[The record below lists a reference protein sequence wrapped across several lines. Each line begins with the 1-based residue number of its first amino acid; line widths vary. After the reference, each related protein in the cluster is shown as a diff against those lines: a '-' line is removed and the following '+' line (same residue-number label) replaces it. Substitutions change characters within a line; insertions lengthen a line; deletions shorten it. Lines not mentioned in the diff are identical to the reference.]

1 MKIRLRLFKVLF
13 LIFPALFLVSC
24 TAPAPRYEKLLGTVC
39 FVNLFEDGKED
50 YYDEIFARL
59 KAIDNEFNLSK
70 GFSDLYRLNT
80 FGGSKDVGVS
90 EDVVKV
96 LEASQKVS
104 EITGGAFDVSI
115 GPFVKLWR
123 VNTDYPHV
131 ASQEEIDEIHPLV
144 DYRKIFLNSQEH
156 TVRFAETGMS
166 LNFGGIAKGYA
177 ADEIVK
183 ICEKHKISK
192 AVIDLGGNIYVYG
205 KKSKKELWNV
215 GIKNPESPD
224 SMPLIKISVPQI
236 SVVTSGV
243 YERYFD
249 VGKKHY
255 HHILSPFTGAPVE
268 NDLSSVT
275 VISENSML
283 ADALTT
289 AFFIIGKEESLRL
302 IPTLQKEFNAEF
314 SAIFIEKN
322 HTITLSKDF
331 PYSSSIL
338 YEGWEQVVSPS

>member
-13 LIFPALFLVSC
+13 LIFPTLFLVSC

-39 FVNLFEDGKED
+39 FVNLFEDGKEL
-50 YYDEIFARL
+50 YYDEIFTRL
-59 KAIDNEFNLSK
+59 KAIDNEFNYSK

-80 FGGSKDVGVS
+80 FGSSKAVGVS
-90 EDVVKV
+90 EDVIKV
-96 LEASQKVS
+96 LETAQKVS
-104 EITGGAFDVSI
+104 AITGGAFDVSI
-115 GPFVKLWR
+115 EPLVKLWR
-123 VNTDYPHV
+123 VNTNYPHV
-131 ASQEEIDEIHPLV
+131 ASQEEIDETRPLV
-144 DYRKIFLNSQEH
+144 DYRNIFLDSSDH
-156 TVRFAETGMS
+156 TVRFEKKGMA

-192 AVIDLGGNIYVYG
+192 AIIDLGGNIYVYG
-205 KKSKKELWNV
+205 RKSKKELWNV

-224 SMPLIKISVPQI
+224 SMPLVKISVPQI

-255 HHILSPFTGAPVE
+255 HHLLSPYTGAPVE
-268 NDLSSVT
+268 NNLSSVT

-283 ADALTT
+283 ADALST
-289 AFFIIGKEESLRL
+289 AFFILGKEESLKL

-322 HTITLSKDF
+322 HTITFSKDF

-338 YEGWEQVVSPS
+338 YEGWDQVVSPY

>member
-13 LIFPALFLVSC
+13 LVFSAFLFFSC

-39 FVNLFEDGKED
+39 FVNLFEDGRED

-59 KAIDNEFNLSK
+59 KVIDNEFNFSK

-80 FGGSKDVGVS
+80 FGGSKAVGVS

-104 EITGGAFDVSI
+104 ELTGGAFDVSI

-131 ASQEEIDEIHPLV
+131 ASQEEIDEIHSLV
-144 DYRKIFLNSQEH
+144 NYKNIFLNSTEH
-156 TVRFAETGMS
+156 TVRFAEKGMS

-224 SMPLIKISVPQI
+224 SMPLVKISVPQI
-236 SVVTSGV
+236 SVVTSGM
-243 YERYFD
+243 YERYFN

-255 HHILSPFTGAPVE
+255 HHLLSPFTGYPVE
-268 NDLSSVT
+268 NELSSVT

-289 AFFIIGKEESLRL
+289 AFFIIGKEESLKL
-302 IPTLQKEFNAEF
+302 IPVLEKEFETDF
-314 SAIFIEKN
+314 HAIFVEKN
-322 HTITLSKDF
+322 HTITFSKNF
-331 PYSSSIL
+331 PYASSVL
-338 YEGWEQVVSPS
+338 YEGWQIVHLAD